1 MDRYLV
7 RDLVDKIC
15 NAKIPYIVFTC
26 EGKYNPE
33 IGVFYLSP
41 TCKVG
46 NNADGEIVIR
56 LN

>member
-1 MDRYLV
+1 MN
-7 RDLVDKIC
+7 RDLVDKIY

-26 EGKYNPE
+26 EGKYSPE
-33 IGVFYLSP
+33 IGVFYLNP